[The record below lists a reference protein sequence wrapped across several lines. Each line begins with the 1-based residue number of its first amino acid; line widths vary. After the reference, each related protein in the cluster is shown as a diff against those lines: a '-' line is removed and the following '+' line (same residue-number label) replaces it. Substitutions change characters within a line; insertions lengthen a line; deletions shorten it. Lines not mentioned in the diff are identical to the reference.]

1 MAQLLIRNI
10 DEETKQRLRERASL
24 HGTSM
29 EAEARFILRMEL
41 ASPLVEEEG
50 LGTKIARI
58 MEGARMNFEIPRD
71 EPYIP
76 FEFPDE

>member
-10 DEETKQRLRERASL
+10 DEETKQRLRERATL

-41 ASPLVEEEG
+41 AKPVVEEG
-50 LGTKIARI
+50 LGTRIARI
-58 MEGARMNFEIPRD
+58 MEGVRMDFDLPDD
-71 EPYIP
+71 EPDIP
-76 FEFPDE
+76 SEFPDE